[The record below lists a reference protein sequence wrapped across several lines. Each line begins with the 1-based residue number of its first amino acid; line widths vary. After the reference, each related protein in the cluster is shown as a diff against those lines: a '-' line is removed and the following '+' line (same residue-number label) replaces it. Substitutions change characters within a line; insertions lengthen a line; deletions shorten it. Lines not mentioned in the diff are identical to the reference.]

1 MAVVKGIL
9 FEDVS
14 GKVGNIA
21 GQRGAAGQVAR
32 KRVKPRNPQTPD
44 QARQR
49 ALQSAIASRWP
60 TLDEG
65 ARRQWNELAKDKTGS
80 NRFGDRLKFSGMN
93 LFTAANANARLVGG
107 TANID
112 TPPEVTPVT
121 PPFID
126 GISAGGEITLT
137 GALPTGYRVAAFAS
151 KPTSPGRNNAPVA
164 FIGYYS
170 TLGTGNTIDITGAYE
185 DKYGAWP
192 SGKKV
197 FVELALISPTTGAR
211 FRMGRAMAVTA

>member
-1 MAVVKGIL
+1 
-9 FEDVS
+9 
-14 GKVGNIA
+14 
-21 GQRGAAGQVAR
+21 
-32 KRVKPRNPQTPD
+32 
-44 QARQR
+44 
-49 ALQSAIASRWP
+49 LQSAIASRWP
-60 TLDEG
+60 TLNEG

-80 NRFGDRLKFSGMN
+80 NRFGDRLKYSGMN

-121 PPFID
+121 PPFI
-126 GISAGGEITLT
+126 GSLSAGGEITLT

-211 FRMGRAMAVTA
+211 FRMGRAMAVTT

>member
-60 TLDEG
+60 SLDETE
-65 ARRQWNELAKDKTGS
+65 RQQWNELAKDKTGS

-107 TANID
+107 TANIN
-112 TPPEVTPVT
+112 TPPQVTPIT
-121 PPFID
+121 PPFIES
-126 GISAGGEITLT
+126 ISASGIITLT
-137 GALPTGYRVAAFAS
+137 GTLPTGYRVAAFAS
-151 KPTSPGRNNAPVA
+151 KPTSPGRNSAA
-164 FIGYYS
+164 LSFIGYYS
-170 TLGTGNTIDITGAYE
+170 TLGNDNTIDITGAYE
-185 DKYGAWP
+185 DKFGAWP